1 MNKKLLLS
9 LFLVLLFALKAE
21 ASDWVRIDLETKE
34 ENTDKIF
41 IDLENLHSEGKV
53 ITYWDKY
60 LYQDNSSII
69 CKISVNCEKKE
80 YQLLYIIKYN
90 NKDELISTE
99 LPSKKWL
106 PIPPDSYPDTFHSLL
121 CKDGM
126 PRPSNELA
134 NLKDLRKVFLEL
146 LSETQN
152 TKSDEKK

>member
-41 IDLENLHSEGKV
+41 IDLESLHSEGKV

-69 CKISVNCEKKE
+69 CKISVRG
-80 YQLLYIIKYN
+80 KY
-90 NKDELISTE
+90 
-99 LPSKKWL
+99 
-106 PIPPDSYPDTFHSLL
+106 
-121 CKDGM
+121 
-126 PRPSNELA
+126 
-134 NLKDLRKVFLEL
+134 V
-146 LSETQN
+146 
-152 TKSDEKK
+152 